1 MNRLRLVLCLLTVVA
16 FGQGLAQDVPPD
28 EGAKPESV
36 LFEALPV
43 VEAASLHAQT
53 LLEAPASVTVIT
65 DEEIRERGY
74 RTLADV
80 LSDVRGMYVTY
91 DRAYHYVGVRGFSI
105 PGDPNNRFLVMINGH
120 SLTEN
125 VYGSANL
132 FGQDFGLDLD
142 LIKRIEIVRGPSSA
156 LYGTNG
162 MFATINIVTKS
173 PVEYQQMRA
182 SAELDS
188 FRRAEG
194 AGIRFGI
201 SRATARICWSRFR
214 YSTIPASR
222 RCIFPAFDTPQTNHG
237 LAVDM
242 DGEKGLS
249 HFRESDLAGIGAF
262 FAYFNNSEKIVPT
275 AAYGTIFND
284 RGDKFF
290 DRARFRGIQIPAGY
304 RNRGQTQLADLLR
317 SSSAT
322 SADTILLAPGRH

>member
-105 PGDPNNRFLVMINGH
+105 PGDSNNRFLVMINGH

-142 LIKRIEIVRGPSSA
+142 LVKRIEIVRGPSSA

-188 FRRAEG
+188 FGSARGKYQARNIWG
-194 AGIRFGI
+194 
-201 SRATARICWSRFR
+201 TARI
-214 YSTIPASR
+214 
-222 RCIFPAFDTPQTNHG
+222 
-237 LAVDM
+237 
-242 DGEKGLS
+242 
-249 HFRESDLAGIGAF
+249 
-262 FAYFNNSEKIVPT
+262 
-275 AAYGTIFND
+275 
-284 RGDKFF
+284 
-290 DRARFRGIQIPAGY
+290 
-304 RNRGQTQLADLLR
+304 
-317 SSSAT
+317 
-322 SADTILLAPGRH
+322 